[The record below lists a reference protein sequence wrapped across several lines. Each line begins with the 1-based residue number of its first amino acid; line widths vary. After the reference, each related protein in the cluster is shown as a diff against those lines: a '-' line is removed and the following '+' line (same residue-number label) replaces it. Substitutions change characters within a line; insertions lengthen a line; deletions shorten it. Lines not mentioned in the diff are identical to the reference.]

1 MTNHSVFCW
10 YWIIVGV
17 HHLNIYPAGN
27 CPISFS
33 QPPFSSRWFPLYCLV
48 GYVILLWRVTLKWSL
63 YLYIFVQMLQ
73 KIHCSYLL
81 VAKSSYL
88 EDEKN
93 LWRMI
98 FGDFQSHCIWAL
110 PMLEES
116 NHQKQI
122 QVESDLLIFLSGS
135 PTALCN
141 LVKFHRDLTRPKIP
155 KGSFWKGNSPLFLG
169 NLGAWNILIWPDFMP
184 LDIWAVFQGPWLVV
198 VYRGVDYWLIWGLY
212 IIRVLNVAHLKTQT
226 MSFLQ
231 NLVGLVRKNEQPA
244 YHLLKWS
251 TMFV

>member
-1 MTNHSVFCW
+1 MTNPSVFCW
-10 YWIIVGV
+10 ILDYCWFSPSQYMQYIPSWELSHI
-17 HHLNIYPAGN
+17 LFPATVFESM
-27 CPISFS
+27 I
-33 QPPFSSRWFPLYCLV
+33 FPLLFGGICD
-48 GYVILLWRVTLKWSL
+48 TSL
-63 YLYIFVQMLQ
+63 EGNFEMIIIFVQMLQ

-81 VAKSSYL
+81 IAKYSYL

-98 FGDFQSHCIWAL
+98 FVDVQSHSIWAP

-155 KGSFWKGNSPLFLG
+155 KGSFWKGNSPYF
-169 NLGAWNILIWPDFMP
+169 WEI
-184 LDIWAVFQGPWLVV
+184 
-198 VYRGVDYWLIWGLY
+198 
-212 IIRVLNVAHLKTQT
+212 
-226 MSFLQ
+226 
-231 NLVGLVRKNEQPA
+231 
-244 YHLLKWS
+244 
-251 TMFV
+251 